1 MKWRSHAGIFP
12 FGKMKI
18 DSPSDLGKAVRAARR
33 AAGVRQQDLAGVA
46 GVGERFIV
54 ELEAGK
60 PGIQLG
66 KALQVIAALGH
77 RLSIDVE
84 P

>member
-1 MKWRSHAGIFP
+1 MNIQ
-12 FGKMKI
+12 
-18 DSPSDLGKAVRAARR
+18 SPSDLGKAVRAARR

-60 PGIQLG
+60 PTIQLG
-66 KALQVIAALGH
+66 KLLQVIAALGH
-77 RLSIDVE
+77 SLSIDVE